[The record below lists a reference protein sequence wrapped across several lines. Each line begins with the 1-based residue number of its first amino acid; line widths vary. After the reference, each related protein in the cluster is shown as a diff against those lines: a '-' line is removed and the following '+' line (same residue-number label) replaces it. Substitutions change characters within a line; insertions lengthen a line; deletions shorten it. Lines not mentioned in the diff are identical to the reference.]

1 MTNVDQTF
9 FEENGYVVVEGIVSK
24 EKCEAVVSDIH
35 AFLEMTDGDR
45 ESWYQGKR
53 GRSGLAHIHQMQS
66 LWDIRQDPAVHA
78 AFARLYGT
86 EKLWV
91 SMDRTS
97 MKVPSDPNHPEF
109 EDRGFLHWDMDT
121 STDPATWTFFVQG
134 VLVLRD
140 TDASMGGFQCVPGFH
155 GQNLKDWIPTQP
167 ADRNPMHP
175 ALDTLP
181 EGKSVVPIPAKQG
194 DLVIWDRTLAHGNGH
209 NKGNLPR
216 FAQYLTMYPAGTEEA
231 AVDRVAC
238 WQGVRAPHFWE
249 KDIPEALKSRE
260 RELQSTPSILT
271 PLGRKLLG
279 ADSWES

>member
-1 MTNVDQTF
+1 MSDVDQKF
-9 FEENGYVVVEGIVSK
+9 FEENGYVVVEGVVSK
-24 EKCEAVVSDIH
+24 EQCEAVVSDIH

-53 GRSGLAHIHQMQS
+53 GSSGLAHIHQMQS
-66 LWDIRQDPAVHA
+66 LWDIRQAPAVHA
-78 AFARLYGT
+78 AFAKLYGT

-121 STDPATWTFFVQG
+121 STDPSTWTFFVQG

-155 GQNLKDWIPTQP
+155 GQALKDWIPTQP
-167 ADRNPMHP
+167 ADRNPSYP
-175 ALDTLP
+175 KLDTLP
-181 EGKSVVPIPAKQG
+181 AGKSVTPIPAKQG

-209 NKGNLPR
+209 NKGQLPR
-216 FAQYLTMYPAGTEEA
+216 FAQYLTMYPAGDA
-231 AVDRVAC
+231 ASATDRVAC
-238 WQGVRAPHFWE
+238 WQEVRAPHF
-249 KDIPEALKSRE
+249 
-260 RELQSTPSILT
+260 
-271 PLGRKLLG
+271 
-279 ADSWES
+279 